1 MLRLLFEKKG
11 DGMWISHLDLMRVF
25 QRAFRRAGLMVKHS
39 QGFTPRAI
47 VSIALPLSVGTES
60 CCELLDVELEGEV
73 PACDVIRA
81 ELNRTMPVGIRV
93 LEVYE
98 AQRKIKELTHLQAQ
112 VVLEYDNGV
121 PEAAAEQI
129 SALLTGERLIMVKH
143 SRKGETETD
152 LLPMLQ
158 SFTITQTDA
167 QTLCLDVRVCA
178 QNPSLNPQLLAQ
190 AVEKYLPAVKPDFAF
205 SRRLEIYDA
214 NGEIFR

>member
-121 PEAAAEQI
+121 PETAAEQI
-129 SALLTGERLIMVKH
+129 SAMLTGERLIMVKH

-158 SFTITQTDA
+158 NFSITQTDA

-214 NGEIFR
+214 NSEIFR

>member
-39 QGFTPRAI
+39 QVFTPRAI

-98 AQRKIKELTHLQAQ
+98 AQPKIKESTHLQAQ

-121 PEAAAEQI
+121 PETAAEQI
-129 SALLTGERLIMVKH
+129 SAMLTGERLIMVKH

-158 SFTITQTDA
+158 NFSITQTDA

-214 NGEIFR
+214 NSEIFR

>member
-60 CCELLDVELEGEV
+60 SCELLDVELEGEV

-121 PEAAAEQI
+121 PETAAEQI
-129 SALLTGERLIMVKH
+129 SAMLTGESLIMVKH

-158 SFTITQTDA
+158 NFSITQTDA

-205 SRRLEIYDA
+205 SRRLEIYDT
-214 NGEIFR
+214 NGEVFR

>member
-1 MLRLLFEKKG
+1 
-11 DGMWISHLDLMRVF
+11 MWISHLDLMRVF

-73 PACDVIRA
+73 PACDVIRD

-121 PEAAAEQI
+121 PETAAEQI
-129 SALLTGERLIMVKH
+129 SAMLTGESLIMVKH

-158 SFTITQTDA
+158 NFSITQTDA

-214 NGEIFR
+214 NGEVFR

>member
-121 PEAAAEQI
+121 PETAAEQI
-129 SALLTGERLIMVKH
+129 SAMLTGERLIMVKH

-158 SFTITQTDA
+158 NFSITQTDA

-178 QNPSLNPQLLAQ
+178 QNPSLKPQLLAQ

-214 NGEIFR
+214 NSEIFR